1 MAQGAGGFF
10 ANARAQGSS
19 IRNYGG
25 MLPCVASIDN
35 RSAQLAR
42 VGVSEHSCQ
51 SSLGRREHLEPGESL
66 RCLRRSWNEFTPDAV
81 ARKTKEVLAG

>member
-10 ANARAQGSS
+10 ANARPQGSS

-25 MLPCVASIDN
+25 MLPCVASIGN
-35 RSAQLAR
+35 RSKQIAR

-51 SSLGRREHLEPGESL
+51 SALRREHIEPGESL
-66 RCLRRSWNEFTPDAV
+66 RCLRRSWKEFTPDAV